1 MPGGCLRLHA
11 PTTPLCP
18 VLSLAARLSQLDCQP
33 VRFCR
38 EWVDL
43 GGKIA
48 RKETIMDPTSWPS
61 AHTRRDFLKHIS
73 ALAISGGVFL
83 HELSAQD
90 VKFVIAETSFGKIR
104 GVDNNG
110 IKIFKGIPY
119 GASST
124 GSNRFMPPVE
134 PADWSD
140 VRDVLGYGHSAPQR
154 DPAAPPPPAG
164 APTISGE
171 NLPAEGEDCLV
182 LNVWTPAVGF
192 AGNGGPKRPVMFW
205 CHGGGFATGSGSSP
219 DNDGTNLA
227 RRGDVVVVT
236 INHRLNV
243 LGFANL
249 SEFSADF
256 ADSGDVG
263 MLDIVQALKWV
274 RSNISQFG
282 GDPNTVT
289 IFGQSGGGRK
299 VETLLAMP
307 SAKGLFHR
315 AIIESGAA
323 VKVVDRNVAVRN
335 SEQLLAK
342 LGIDRKNVR
351 ALQKLPVEKIMAAY
365 FVVVKENPGV
375 DPSLGGFSPTVDGKI
390 LPQHP
395 FYPNASPVSSDVP
408 VMIGCTRTEMTLF
421 SLNDPSAFSLNDAD
435 MRKRVNDLLGDHASA
450 MIELYRKLNP
460 GASPSDIHFLIA
472 SDYRYGAPT
481 MIAAQRRAAL
491 GKAPVYVYYF
501 TWETPVQGG
510 RLKSPHTMEIP
521 FAFDNVKISARMTG
535 GGADA
540 MALADKVSDAW
551 IAFARTGDP
560 NTPKLPQWPAFEAKD
575 RATMVINNTSK
586 VVNDPLREE
595 RLAMF
600 QAMNLD

>member
-1 MPGGCLRLHA
+1 MTLNSRVS
-11 PTTPLCP
+11 PL
-18 VLSLAARLSQLDCQP
+18 
-33 VRFCR
+33 
-38 EWVDL
+38 
-43 GGKIA
+43 
-48 RKETIMDPTSWPS
+48 
-61 AHTRRDFLKHIS
+61 TRRDFLKQTTL
-73 ALAISGGVFL
+73 ALSGAVL
-83 HELSAQD
+83 LPNLRAED
-90 VKFVIAETSFGKIR
+90 TKFVIAETAFGKVR
-104 GVDNNG
+104 GSDNNG

-119 GASST
+119 GAKTS
-124 GSNRFMPPVE
+124 GMNRFMPPAE
-134 PADWSD
+134 AAKWTG
-140 VRDVLGYGHSAPQR
+140 VRDALQYGQSAPQS
-154 DPAAPPPPAG
+154 DPAASPLPAE
-164 APTISGE
+164 ALTISGHG
-171 NLPAEGEDCLV
+171 LPAEGEDCLV
-182 LNVWTPAVGF
+182 LNVWTPA
-192 AGNGGPKRPVMFW
+192 AGSAGDINRKRPVMVW

-249 SEFSADF
+249 SEFSPDF
-256 ADSGDVG
+256 AASGDVG

-274 RSNISQFG
+274 RANISQFG
-282 GDPNTVT
+282 GDPNIVT

-315 AIIESGAA
+315 AIVESGAA
-323 VKVVDRNVAVRN
+323 VKVVDRDVAVRN
-335 SEQLLAK
+335 AEQLLAK
-342 LGIDRKNVR
+342 LGVDRKNVR
-351 ALQKLPVEKIMAAY
+351 ALQQVPIEKIMAAY
-365 FVVVKENPGV
+365 FAVVKDNPSV
-375 DPSLGGFSPTVDGKI
+375 DPSFGGFSPTVDGKI

-395 FYPNASPVSSDVP
+395 FHPGASPVSADAP

-435 MRKRVNDLLGDHASA
+435 MRRRVKDLLGDHAAS
-450 MIELYRKLNP
+450 MIDLYRKLNP
-460 GASPSDIHFLIA
+460 GASLSDIYFLIA

-491 GKAPVYVYYF
+491 GKGPVYLYYF

-560 NTPKLPQWPAFEAKD
+560 NTPKLPHWPAYDAKD
-575 RATMVINNTSK
+575 RATMVINNVSK
-586 VVNDPLREE
+586 VVNDPLREQ
-595 RLAMF
+595 RIAMF
-600 QAMNLD
+600 RALDLN

>member
-1 MPGGCLRLHA
+1 MTSIYRVSPCSR
-11 PTTPLCP
+11 
-18 VLSLAARLSQLDCQP
+18 
-33 VRFCR
+33 R
-38 EWVDL
+38 E
-43 GGKIA
+43 
-48 RKETIMDPTSWPS
+48 
-61 AHTRRDFLKHIS
+61 FLKHIS
-73 ALAISGGVFL
+73 ALTISGSVL
-83 HELSAQD
+83 LRDLRAQD
-90 VKFVIAETSFGKIR
+90 QNYVIAETAFGKLR
-104 GVDNNG
+104 GVDNAG

-119 GASST
+119 GANTS
-124 GSNRFMPPVE
+124 GGNRFMPPAE
-134 PADWSD
+134 PADWSG
-140 VRDVLGYGHSAPQR
+140 VRDALQYGQSAPQR
-154 DPAAPPPPAG
+154 DPNAPPRPPG
-164 APTISGE
+164 TLSISGE
-171 NLPAEGEDCLV
+171 KLPPEGEDCLV
-182 LNVWTPAVGF
+182 LNIWTPAVGP
-192 AGNGGPKRPVMFW
+192 ASNSNRKRPVMFW

-227 RRGDVVVVT
+227 HRGDVVVVT

-249 SEFSADF
+249 SAFSDDF
-256 ADSGDVG
+256 AASGDAG

-274 RSNISQFG
+274 RANISQFG
-282 GDPNTVT
+282 GDPNSVT

-323 VKVVDRNVAVRN
+323 VTVVDRDVATRN

-342 LGIDRKNVR
+342 LGIDKDNVR
-351 ALQKLPVEKIMAAY
+351 ALQKLSVDKIMSAY
-365 FVVVKENPGV
+365 FAVVKDHPDV
-375 DPSLGGFSPTVDGKI
+375 DPSLGGFSPTMDGKI

-395 FYPNASPVSSDVP
+395 FAPSASPVSSDVP

-421 SLNDPSAFSLNDAD
+421 SLSDPSAFSQTDED
-435 MRKRVNDLLGDHASA
+435 MRKRVSNLLGDRAPG
-450 MIELYRKLNP
+450 MIDLYRKLNP
-460 GASPSDIHFLIA
+460 GASPSDLFFLIA
-472 SDYRYGAPT
+472 SDLRYGAPT
-481 MIAAQRRAAL
+481 MLAAQRRAAL
-491 GKAPVYVYYF
+491 GKAPVFLYYF

-535 GGADA
+535 GGPEA

-560 NTPKLPQWPAFEAKD
+560 NTPKLPHWPAYDAKD
-575 RATMVINNTSK
+575 RATMVINNVSK
-586 VVNDPLREE
+586 VVNDPLHEQ

-600 QAMNLD
+600 QALNVS

>member
-1 MPGGCLRLHA
+1 MT
-11 PTTPLCP
+11 PTYR
-18 VLSLAARLSQLDCQP
+18 V
-33 VRFCR
+33 F
-38 EWVDL
+38 
-43 GGKIA
+43 
-48 RKETIMDPTSWPS
+48 PS
-61 AHTRRDFLKHIS
+61 SRRDFLKHIS
-73 ALAISGGVFL
+73 AVAVSGSVSL
-83 HELSAQD
+83 RNLMAQD
-90 VKFVIAETSFGKIR
+90 AKFVIAETAFGKIR

-110 IKIFKGIPY
+110 INVFKAIPY
-119 GASST
+119 GANT
-124 GSNRFMPPVE
+124 AGSNRFMPPAE
-134 PADWSD
+134 PADWSGI
-140 VRDVLGYGHSAPQR
+140 RDALEYGQSAPQR
-154 DPAAPPPPAG
+154 DPAALPPLAG
-164 APTISGE
+164 ALTISGE

-182 LNVWTPAVGF
+182 LNVWTPAVGP
-192 AGNGGPKRPVMFW
+192 AASNASKRPVMFW

-249 SEFSADF
+249 SSFSDDF
-256 ADSGDVG
+256 AASGDSG

-274 RSNISQFG
+274 RANISQFG

-315 AIIESGAA
+315 AIVESGAA

-342 LGIDRKNVR
+342 LGIEKKNVR

-365 FVVVKENPGV
+365 FAVMKDNLDV
-375 DPSLGGFSPTVDGKI
+375 DPSLGGFSPTVDGKV
-390 LPQHP
+390 LPHHP
-395 FYPNASPVSSDVP
+395 FYPNASPVSADVP

-435 MRKRVNDLLGDHASA
+435 MRKRVNNLLGGNAPA
-450 MIELYRKLNP
+450 MIDLYRKLNP
-460 GASPSDIHFLIA
+460 GASPSDIYFLIA
-472 SDYRYGAPT
+472 SDCRYGAPT

-491 GKAPVYVYYF
+491 GKAPVYLYYF

-560 NTPKLPQWPAFEAKD
+560 NTPKLPHWPAYDAKD
-575 RATMVINNTSK
+575 RATMVINNASK
-586 VVNDPLREE
+586 VVNDPLREQ

-600 QAMNLD
+600 QALKMS